1 MLKWTSLFDFASALE
16 THDRMRNDIAWR
28 NYHELTI
35 NAMRSGGVRV
45 IGIAEGEHEAQRIEP
60 YLTPEADIDVMLN
73 RISVT
78 REKIETPP
86 MNGPLFPVA
95 GWSYRRRIRFEHAQI
110 DEDMALEWLRK
121 NAGYTAVRS
130 KRPTG
135 PKAKRDAFRKWWEA
149 GGEDEGLSHKQIAG
163 KFKVTER
170 TVSTWLK
177 ST

>member
-16 THDRMRNDIAWR
+16 THDRIRNDIAWR

-35 NAMRSGGVRV
+35 NAMRSGVVPVR
-45 IGIAEGEHEAQRIEP
+45 GIAEGQHEPQRIEQR
-60 YLTPEADIDVMLN
+60 LTHEADIDVMLN

-110 DEDMALEWLRK
+110 DEDMALEWLRE
-121 NAGYTAVRS
+121 NAGYTAMRS
-130 KRPTG
+130 KQLPG
-135 PKAKRDAFRKWWEA
+135 PKEKKRKFDEWWKA
-149 GGEDEGLSHKQIAG
+149 DGRDQSLSQKQIAG